1 MTLSIDIEDEAW
13 DTIPGLSHLAEQAA
27 AAALEGRTV
36 TGAVTLLFT
45 SDAEMQGLNREWRG
59 KDTAT
64 NVLSFP
70 APGGMPLPQGETP
83 PLGDIALGFQTVAR
97 EALEQGKTV
106 AHHTSHLIVHGML
119 HLLGYDHEED
129 GEAEDME
136 NEERLILARLGI
148 ADPYTTP

>member
-1 MTLSIDIEDEAW
+1 MTLAIDIEDEAW
-13 DTIPGLSHLAEQAA
+13 DTLPGLSRLAEQAA
-27 AAALEGRTV
+27 AAALEGRGIS
-36 TGAVTLLFT
+36 GAVTLLFT
-45 SDAEMQGLNREWRG
+45 SDDEMKGLNRQWRG
-59 KDTAT
+59 KDKPT

-70 APGGMPLPQGETP
+70 APGGMPIPAGETP
-83 PLGDIALGFQTVAR
+83 PLGDIALGYQTVCR
-97 EALEQGKTV
+97 EAAEQGKTL
-106 AHHTSHLIVHGML
+106 ADHTSHLIVHGML

>member
-1 MTLSIDIEDEAW
+1 MTLAIDIEDEAW
-13 DTIPGLSHLAEQAA
+13 DTLPGLSRLAEEAA
-27 AAALEGRTV
+27 SAALAGRGV
-36 TGAVTLLFT
+36 NGAVTLLFT
-45 SDAEMQGLNREWRG
+45 SDAEIQALNKQWRG
-59 KDTAT
+59 KDKPT

-70 APGGMPLPQGETP
+70 AAGGMPVPAGEDP
-83 PLGDIALGFQTVAR
+83 PLGDIALAFQTVAR
-97 EALEQGKTV
+97 EAAEQGKSL

-136 NEERLILARLGI
+136 NEERTILARLGI